1 VKYLLQIAPVGK
13 ISFVKNSAMIKK
25 INQTRD
31 MFFIQKKFY
40 VLLLIF
46 LITFIASSS
55 NVFAQTAGNSSA
67 SMGEATLGVAKMVE
81 VKEKDVK
88 DGSIITSSVA
98 GSQLSNFSYDAHV
111 IGVVARD
118 AAILLGNQNE
128 SLGIPVISTGQVYL
142 LVSTKEGNIK
152 KGDLVTTSTI
162 PGVGAKATGSGY
174 VLGTALEDYT
184 NPDPKKVDK
193 IVVDLDLHYFNSKP
207 AFPGTLTDI
216 FKIALLPTRDGPTSI
231 FKYIVAAIVVLGSF
245 ILGFLTFGRTAA
257 KGVEALGRN
266 PAAKSIIYL
275 GIIFNVTIVVTI
287 VLAGLVVAFLILRL

>member
-1 VKYLLQIAPVGK
+1 
-13 ISFVKNSAMIKK
+13 
-25 INQTRD
+25 
-31 MFFIQKKFY
+31 MFCIQKKIYIFFI
-40 VLLLIF
+40 VF
-46 LITFIASSS
+46 LIAFFALAS
-55 NVFAQTAGNSSA
+55 NALAQIAGNSSA

-88 DGSIITSSVA
+88 DGSIVTSSVT
-98 GSQLSNFSYDAHV
+98 GSQLSNFGYDAHV
-111 IGVVARD
+111 IGVVSRD

-152 KGDLVTTSTI
+152 KGDLITTSTI
-162 PGVGAKATGSGY
+162 PGVGVKATGSGY
-174 VLGTALEDYT
+174 VLGTALEDYI
-184 NPDPKKVDK
+184 NSDPKKIDK

-207 AFPGTLTDI
+207 TFPGTLTDI
-216 FKIALLPTRDGPTSI
+216 FKIALLPTREGPASI

-266 PAAKSIIYL
+266 PAAKSVIYL
-275 GIIFNVTIVVTI
+275 GIVFNVTIVVAI
-287 VLAGLVVAFLILRL
+287 VLTGLVVAFLILRL